1 MPNSGLTIV
10 ARRLREARERKGL
23 SQKAL
28 GIAAGIDEFSASPRV
43 NQYERGKHTPDL
55 LTLKNFADVLSVPV
69 PYFFA
74 EDDVLADILELLH
87 ALPRSEWPVVKKYLA
102 RKTASLPEADV

>member
-1 MPNSGLTIV
+1 MPTTGLTIV
-10 ARRLREARERKGL
+10 AKRLREARERKGL

-28 GIAAGIDEFSASPRV
+28 GIAAGIDEFSASPRI

-55 LTLKNFADVLSVPV
+55 LTLQNLADVLSVPV

-74 EDDVLADILELLH
+74 EDDLLAEMLQLLH
-87 ALPRSEWPVVKKYLA
+87 SLPRSAWGTVRKYLA
-102 RKTASLPEADV
+102 RKAKG